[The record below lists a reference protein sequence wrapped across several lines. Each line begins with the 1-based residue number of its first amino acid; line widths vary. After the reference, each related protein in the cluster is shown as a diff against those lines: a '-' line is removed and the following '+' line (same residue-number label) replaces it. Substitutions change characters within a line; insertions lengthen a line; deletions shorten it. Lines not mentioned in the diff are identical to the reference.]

1 MATVVQQHPTQPAH
15 THLPQGQLTPVLT
28 NHLPPT
34 LPPPP
39 VAHPRQPV
47 VLPAPSTSSP
57 QAAPPPAAPPSTEPS
72 TTTVQATHH
81 HHIHVHSH
89 SQPPTGSSSKGTVPE
104 AGEPESRDREEPT
117 MSRSSSSSSER
128 KRSRIV
134 MEEAS
139 VVPAEDRNAWYYPA
153 APRPATFV
161 EGNNEQ
167 ELDPGV
173 PTGNWGNKHVKG
185 ARWVRPGK
193 ITPWGPGRAE
203 WELEDRARKRL
214 RNLLPDQSRASS
226 PPLPT
231 LPHLRAPTPPLVAP
245 YAIPPKTHTSY
256 TSMVVDPSVQ
266 HAYMNKTVAS
276 LGRTATEFIEG
287 EGALRI
293 ALGALWQA
301 TAIDN
306 KHPPPS
312 NDDPAGEGSSGSPR
326 QSMEVES
333 VKLGS
338 GPQNEADV
346 RMNDPDVQMSSGES
360 GQQQPAKTQ
369 EELLVASLSPL
380 RQLFISTTPVTVPVD
395 GAPNATLASA
405 SQLESFE
412 WAINVLRDL
421 TDDTREYMDR
431 LEEVRELTGKAGA
444 VRKDIWRVIKEKALE
459 ELEAVDNDKDD
470 AQEESDY

>member
-1 MATVVQQHPTQPAH
+1 MATIVQQHPTQPAH
-15 THLPQGQLTPVLT
+15 SHLPQGQLTPVLT

-39 VAHPRQPV
+39 VAHTRQPV
-47 VLPAPSTSSP
+47 VLPTPATSGP

-72 TTTVQATHH
+72 SAAVSATHH

-89 SQPPTGSSSKGTVPE
+89 PQPPAGSSSKGIAPE
-104 AGEPESRDREEPT
+104 AGERESRDREET
-117 MSRSSSSSSER
+117 ALSRSSSSSSER

-153 APRPATFV
+153 APRPAASI

-167 ELDPGV
+167 ELDPGAS
-173 PTGNWGNKHVKG
+173 TGNWGNKHVKG
-185 ARWVRPGK
+185 ARWV
-193 ITPWGPGRAE
+193 
-203 WELEDRARKRL
+203 EDRARKRL

-245 YAIPPKTHTSY
+245 YAIPPKTHKSY

-306 KHPPPS
+306 KYSPSS
-312 NDDPAGEGSSGSPR
+312 NDDTAAEGSPR

-333 VKLGS
+333 VKHGS
-338 GPQNEADV
+338 GARDEPDAPLDN
-346 RMNDPDVQMSSGES
+346 PDVQMSSGEH

-444 VRKDIWRVIKEKALE
+444 VRKDVWRVIKEKALE

-470 AQEESDY
+470 VQEESDY